1 MFNFFRKSKS
11 WKELFE
17 EGMSYG
23 RASSF
28 KKAEDCFRQ
37 AIRVAPKEPYPHYE
51 LGYTLSLVGRHK
63 EALEEFEA
71 TDGLARGFFLVQTEA
86 YVSKQVLSGAIKEQV
101 VGKLRTLQR
110 LADTRG
116 GSGEEAVAVSRE
128 VISEAPQCAL
138 GHFYLG
144 KALLR
149 SDLVVAEQALQ
160 KCIELHPDDTTAID
174 AKFHLG
180 LLYRQR
186 GEEQLALRIWSGIA
200 ADYAGNPHTRFA
212 EMMAGDRPA

>member
-1 MFNFFRKSKS
+1 MFSFFRKSKPC
-11 WKELFE
+11 KELFE
-17 EGMSYG
+17 EGMSCG
-23 RASSF
+23 RASNF
-28 KKAEDCFRQ
+28 KKAEGCFRQ

-71 TDGLARGFFLVQTEA
+71 TDRLARGFFLVQTEA
-86 YVSKQVLSGAIKEQV
+86 YLSRQFVGGAIGEDV
-101 VGKLRTLQR
+101 LGMLRALQR
-110 LADTRG
+110 LTDTRAG
-116 GSGEEAVAVSRE
+116 AGEEAVAL
-128 VISEAPQCAL
+128 SEQVVATAPKCAL

-144 KALLR
+144 KALLP
-149 SDLVVAEQALQ
+149 SDPIATEAALQ

-180 LLYRQR
+180 LLCRQR
-186 GEEQLALRIWSGIA
+186 GEEQAALRIWSGIA
-200 ADYAGNPHTRFA
+200 ADYTGNPHTRFA

>member
-1 MFNFFRKSKS
+1 VFNFFRKSKS

-23 RASSF
+23 RASNF
-28 KKAEDCFRQ
+28 KKAEGCFRQ

-51 LGYTLSLVGRHK
+51 LGYTLSLAGRHK

-71 TDGLARGFFLVQTEA
+71 TDRLARGFFLVQTEA
-86 YVSKQVLSGAIKEQV
+86 YLSRQFVGGAIGEDVLGMLRALQRLTDTRAGAGDEAVALSKQV
-101 VGKLRTLQR
+101 
-110 LADTRG
+110 
-116 GSGEEAVAVSRE
+116 VAT
-128 VISEAPQCAL
+128 APKCAL

-144 KALLR
+144 KALLP
-149 SDLVVAEQALQ
+149 SDPMMAEAALQ
-160 KCIELHPDDTTAID
+160 ECIELHPDETTAID

-180 LLYRQR
+180 LLCRQR
-186 GEEQLALRIWSGIA
+186 GEEQAAFRIWSGIA

-212 EMMAGDRPA
+212 EMMAGDKPV